1 MFKVGYIDEE
11 EPQRNSFYQFLKDD
25 FEIKL
30 FDIEEDTEAENLVND
45 IFNSALDIL
54 VLDFR
59 LDENGLV
66 NFNADSLIELIQ
78 ERNLYYPL
86 VILTSHEL
94 DALDH
99 IKNANLINGKAEMLG
114 EKVEVF
120 KQKLRKIAGDYKIE
134 LTNNEEELSLLEKKR
149 ESAGLDS
156 AEEDRYVY
164 LNNYFDKLSNS
175 KGHLSR
181 TFYSHDT
188 NAKLDELIKKTTEM
202 LNKIPNKE

>member
-1 MFKVGYIDEE
+1 MFKIGYIDEE

-30 FDIEEDTEAENLVND
+30 FEIANDTEIENLVED

-66 NFNADSLIELIQ
+66 NFNADSIIELIQ

-99 IKNANLINGKAEMLG
+99 IKNANLINGKTEMLG

-120 KQKLRKIAGDYKIE
+120 KQKLKKIAGDYKTD
-134 LTNNEEELSLLEKKR
+134 LTNNEKELYELEGLRIKQ
-149 ESAGLDS
+149 GLDP
-156 AEEDRYVY
+156 AEEDRYVE
-164 LNNYFDKLSNS
+164 LNNFFDKISS
-175 KGHLSR
+175 SR
-181 TFYSHDT
+181 EHISRSFYTDGT
-188 NAKLDELIKKTTEM
+188 NAKLDEIIRRTSEM
-202 LNKIPNKE
+202 LNKIPDKK